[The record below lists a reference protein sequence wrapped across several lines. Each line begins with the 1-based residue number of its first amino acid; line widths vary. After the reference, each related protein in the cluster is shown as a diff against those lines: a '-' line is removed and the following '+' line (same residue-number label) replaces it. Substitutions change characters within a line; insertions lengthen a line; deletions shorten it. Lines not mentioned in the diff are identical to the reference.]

1 MENASIQM
9 TLFDFFM
16 DSDQFTLKEATD
28 AVLRVK
34 EVKEPSVRGRIY
46 EGIDKG
52 LFKRVGKGVYTVR
65 REIDGKENSC
75 LLINGDGRDLSAF
88 SDNSFD
94 ALICD
99 HPYKLDKSLKG
110 GNRDFAEYESF
121 VYEQKDLDEKS
132 RVLKPGCFLVEFLP
146 EENADNFQYIYRIKE
161 MAQAAGLEYYA
172 TVPWKKGDFVAN
184 TGRKAKNTEQIVMF
198 TKGKARSL
206 KIDMKKVGKE
216 IENPVLVSYQNY
228 VPDLGTDGQEPLD
241 YNIYEDG
248 IVANLHLIVSSKNKK
263 RTIEELLN
271 AWENWFSSDYEKSV
285 LKDKYNAEFDI
296 YDTPIENYLCE
307 WLHAVDIPF
316 LDVDSEEF
324 IQKGY
329 YMSGT
334 KGMLPTVFDVE
345 PVSKA
350 DRIHQAEKPV
360 ELLEEI
366 IGFITMPNE
375 KILDQYMGSGVTGE
389 AALNMK
395 RDSILIEKDKNT
407 YEKAVE
413 RINKQG
419 VITRKQLEEKQKSQN
434 AVFRRKGR

>member
-1 MENASIQM
+1 MKETDSSIQM
-9 TLFDFFM
+9 TLFDYFI
-16 DSDQFTLKEATD
+16 DSEQFTLKEATE
-28 AVLRVK
+28 AVLSVK

-52 LFKRVGKGVYTVR
+52 LFERVGKGVYTVR
-65 REIDGKENSC
+65 REFKGQENSC
-75 LLINGDGRDLSAF
+75 LLINGDGRDLSMFA
-88 SDNSFD
+88 DNSFD

-99 HPYKLDKSLKG
+99 HPYKLDNSLKG
-110 GNRDFAEYESF
+110 GNRNFAEYESF
-121 VYEQKDLDEKS
+121 LYEQRDFDEKS

-146 EENADNFQYIYRIKE
+146 EENAENFQYIYRIKE
-161 MAQAAGLEYYA
+161 MAQTAGLEYYA

-184 TGRKAKNTEQIVMF
+184 TGRKAKNTEQVVLF

-228 VPDLGTDGQEPLD
+228 EPDVGADGNEPLD
-241 YNIYEDG
+241 YNLYEDG
-248 IVANLHLIVSSKNKK
+248 ISVDLHLIVSSGNKK
-263 RTIEELLN
+263 RVLDELQR
-271 AWENWFSSDYEKSV
+271 AWENWFSSDYENSI
-285 LKDKYNAEFDI
+285 LQGAFNSDFDI
-296 YDTPIENYLCE
+296 YDIPIEDYLCE
-307 WLHAVDIPF
+307 WLVASDIPF

-324 IQKGY
+324 IKKGF

-360 ELLEEI
+360 ELLEKF
-366 IGFITMPNE
+366 IGFITLPNE

-389 AALNMK
+389 AALKMK
-395 RDSILIEKDKNT
+395 RDSVLIEKNKETFD
-407 YEKAVE
+407 KAVE
-413 RINKQG
+413 RVNK
-419 VITRKQLEEKQKSQN
+419 
-434 AVFRRKGR
+434 RRGR

>member
-1 MENASIQM
+1 MKETDSSIQM
-9 TLFDFFM
+9 TLFDYFI
-16 DSDQFTLKEATD
+16 DSEQFTLKEATE
-28 AVLRVK
+28 AVLSVK

-52 LFKRVGKGVYTVR
+52 LFERVGKGVYTVR
-65 REIDGKENSC
+65 REFKGQENSC
-75 LLINGDGRDLSAF
+75 LLINGDGRDLSMFA
-88 SDNSFD
+88 DNSFD

-99 HPYKLDKSLKG
+99 HPYKLDTSLKG
-110 GNRDFAEYESF
+110 GNRNFAEYESF
-121 VYEQKDLDEKS
+121 LYEQRDFDEKS

-146 EENADNFQYIYRIKE
+146 EENAENFQYIYRIKE
-161 MAQAAGLEYYA
+161 MAKTAGLEYYA

-184 TGRKAKNTEQIVMF
+184 TGRKAKNTEQVVLF

-228 VPDLGTDGQEPLD
+228 EPDVGADGNEPLD
-241 YNIYEDG
+241 YSLYEDG
-248 IVANLHLIVSSKNKK
+248 ISVDLHLIVSSGNKK
-263 RTIEELLN
+263 RVLDELQR
-271 AWENWFSSDYEKSV
+271 AWENWFSSDYENSI
-285 LKDKYNAEFDI
+285 LQGAFNSDFDI
-296 YDTPIENYLCE
+296 YDIPIEDYLCE
-307 WLHAVDIPF
+307 WLVASDIPF

-324 IQKGY
+324 IKKGF

-360 ELLEEI
+360 ELLEKI
-366 IGFITMPNE
+366 IGFITLPNE

-389 AALNMK
+389 AALKMK
-395 RDSILIEKDKNT
+395 RDSVLIEKNKETFD
-407 YEKAVE
+407 KAVE
-413 RINKQG
+413 RVNK
-419 VITRKQLEEKQKSQN
+419 
-434 AVFRRKGR
+434 RRGR

>member
-1 MENASIQM
+1 MKETDSSIQM
-9 TLFDFFM
+9 TLFDYFI
-16 DSDQFTLKEATD
+16 DSEQFTLKEATE
-28 AVLRVK
+28 AVLSVK

-52 LFKRVGKGVYTVR
+52 LFERVGKGVYTVR
-65 REIDGKENSC
+65 REFKGQENSC
-75 LLINGDGRDLSAF
+75 LLINGDGRDLSMFA
-88 SDNSFD
+88 DNSFD

-99 HPYKLDKSLKG
+99 HPYKLDTSLKG
-110 GNRDFAEYESF
+110 GNRNFAKYESF
-121 VYEQKDLDEKS
+121 LYEQRDFDEKS

-146 EENADNFQYIYRIKE
+146 EENAENFQYIYRIKE
-161 MAQAAGLEYYA
+161 MAQTAGLEYYA

-184 TGRKAKNTEQIVMF
+184 TGRKAKNTEQVVLF

-228 VPDLGTDGQEPLD
+228 EPDVGADGNEPLD
-241 YNIYEDG
+241 YSLYEDG
-248 IVANLHLIVSSKNKK
+248 ISVDLHLIVSSGNKK
-263 RTIEELLN
+263 RVLDELQR
-271 AWENWFSSDYEKSV
+271 AWENWFSSDYENSI
-285 LKDKYNAEFDI
+285 LQGAFNSDFDI
-296 YDTPIENYLCE
+296 YDIPIEDYLCE
-307 WLHAVDIPF
+307 WLVASDIPF

-324 IQKGY
+324 IKKGF

-360 ELLEEI
+360 ELLEKI
-366 IGFITMPNE
+366 IGFITLPNE

-389 AALNMK
+389 AALKMK
-395 RDSILIEKDKNT
+395 RDSVLIEKNKETFD
-407 YEKAVE
+407 KAVE
-413 RINKQG
+413 RVNK
-419 VITRKQLEEKQKSQN
+419 
-434 AVFRRKGR
+434 RRGR

>member
-1 MENASIQM
+1 MKETDSSIQM
-9 TLFDFFM
+9 TLFDYFI
-16 DSDQFTLKEATD
+16 DSEQFTLKEATE
-28 AVLRVK
+28 AVLSVK

-52 LFKRVGKGVYTVR
+52 LFERVGKGVYTVR
-65 REIDGKENSC
+65 REFKGQENSC
-75 LLINGDGRDLSAF
+75 LLINGDGRDLSMFA
-88 SDNSFD
+88 DNSFD

-99 HPYKLDKSLKG
+99 HPYKLDTSLKG
-110 GNRDFAEYESF
+110 GNRNFAEYESF
-121 VYEQKDLDEKS
+121 LYEQRDFDEKS

-146 EENADNFQYIYRIKE
+146 EENAENFQYIYRIKE
-161 MAQAAGLEYYA
+161 MAQTAGLEYYA

-184 TGRKAKNTEQIVMF
+184 TGRKAKNTEQVVLF

-228 VPDLGTDGQEPLD
+228 EPDVGADGNEPLD
-241 YNIYEDG
+241 YSLYEDG
-248 IVANLHLIVSSKNKK
+248 ISVDLHLIVSSGNKK
-263 RTIEELLN
+263 RVLDELQR
-271 AWENWFSSDYEKSV
+271 AWENWFSSDYENSI
-285 LKDKYNAEFDI
+285 LQGAFNSDFDI
-296 YDTPIENYLCE
+296 YDIPIEDYLCE
-307 WLHAVDIPF
+307 WLVASDIPF

-324 IQKGY
+324 IKKGF

-360 ELLEEI
+360 ELLEKI
-366 IGFITMPNE
+366 IGFITLPNE

-389 AALNMK
+389 AALKMK
-395 RDSILIEKDKNT
+395 RDSVLIEKNKETFD
-407 YEKAVE
+407 KAVE
-413 RINKQG
+413 RVNK
-419 VITRKQLEEKQKSQN
+419 
-434 AVFRRKGR
+434 RRGR